1 MAKEENSIDVAVV
14 MVPYPA
20 QGHINPLLHFSGRL
34 VSAAHNVSVYF
45 VGTAPYLRQAKV
57 RVHGW
62 DPSSAANMHF
72 HELTALQFQ
81 HPSSIEITADLIPLI
96 AATAQIREPF
106 HAFVNE
112 LSIKYRKVVVVH
124 DDLMSYV
131 VQDIQNV
138 EAYRFHVGSAC
149 DTFGFHR
156 ETQAPM
162 TETPPEAAEVLKKT
176 LSSDSLLTPGA
187 FEYRHMQESARKVFS
202 GDIYNSNRE
211 IEGLFFDLLEKE
223 KARGA
228 EKVSCLGPF
237 NPVSI
242 SEIRPRN
249 AVLITKVLKIGVE
262 VLNWELREEIVS
274 ADTVE
279 KAVRTLMASEEG
291 EELRERAK
299 ELGKRVKN
307 SMMEGGGARKEFD
320 LFITQITR

>member
-20 QGHINPLLHFSGRL
+20 HGHFTPFLHFSGRL

-62 DPSSAANMHF
+62 DLSSAANMHF
-72 HELTALQFQ
+72 HELTAPQ
-81 HPSSIEITADLIPLI
+81 HASSIEIPADLIPLI

-106 HAFVNE
+106 HAFVSE
-112 LSIKYRKVVVVH
+112 LSTKYRKVVVVH

-138 EAYRFHVGSAC
+138 EAYRFHVASAC

-156 ETQAPM
+156 ETQAPVV
-162 TETPPEAAEVLKKT
+162 ETPPEAAEVSKKT
-176 LSSDSLLTPGA
+176 LSTDCLLGPGA
-187 FEYRHMQESARKVFS
+187 FEFRRMQESARKVFS

-228 EKVSCLGPF
+228 EKVWYDQ
-237 NPVSI
+237 
-242 SEIRPRN
+242 PRH
-249 AVLITKVLKIGVE
+249 AALITKVLKIGVE
-262 VLNWELREEIVS
+262 VLNWERREEIVS

-279 KAVRTLMASEEG
+279 EAVRTLMESEEG
-291 EELRERAK
+291 EEIRKRAK
-299 ELGKRVKN
+299 ELGKRVKK